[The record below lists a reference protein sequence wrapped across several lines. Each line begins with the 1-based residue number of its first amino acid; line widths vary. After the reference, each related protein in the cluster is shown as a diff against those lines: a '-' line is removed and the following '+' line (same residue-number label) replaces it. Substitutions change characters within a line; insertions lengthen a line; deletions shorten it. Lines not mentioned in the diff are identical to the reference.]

1 VIGQSVKCE
10 VKCEASGI
18 TQYFANHPINK
29 SHLLLESSV
38 IGQCVKCE
46 VKGEASGITQY
57 FANHPINKSHLLRYS
72 PDVAVGAHALSAA
85 SATQAE
91 EAEQAY

>member
-1 VIGQSVKCE
+1 M
-10 VKCEASGI
+10 ASQ
-18 TQYFANHPINK
+18 QYFANHRSINHTCY
-29 SHLLLESSV
+29 SNHFA